1 MRAARVTDTG
11 LALCDVAEPAGELP
25 GYDVVASS
33 ICGTDFELVAR
44 GVQGFTLGHEMAV
57 TADGVVYA
65 VEPTVR
71 CGVCE
76 QCRAG
81 FTQRCTGEHGNLGI
95 FSDGGLADR
104 VAVPPYALVPLPMG
118 LDPLDACLVEPAAV
132 AWHAVRRAEVGSSE
146 RVAVVGGGSI
156 GLLVAAWLRSLGH
169 SVDLEARHPHQRAI
183 ARDFGAGPTED
194 LYDVVIDAAGGASSL
209 GRCAELAI
217 PGGRIIVLGVYFESL
232 PVPGALD
239 AHQGADVRGRH
250 GLRGARRRPRV
261 RGGGTTPGDPPR
273 GPPVARD
280 PPLPPVRSRRG
291 LPGRRRPGVG
301 RGQGGHHPMKT
312 PPLIRST

>member
-156 GLLVAAWLRSLGH
+156 GLLVAAWLGSLGH

-232 PVPGALD
+232 PVPGALMLTKELTCVGAMAYG
-239 AHQGADVRGRH
+239 AHGGVREFEEAARLLATHPEVPRSLVTHRFPLSEVAEAFRVAGDRASGAVK
-250 GLRGARRRPRV
+250 V
-261 RGGGTTPGDPPR
+261 VITP
-273 GPPVARD
+273 
-280 PPLPPVRSRRG
+280 
-291 LPGRRRPGVG
+291 
-301 RGQGGHHPMKT
+301 
-312 PPLIRST
+312 